1 VNRLGMMQDINKN
14 VLVTGANGMVAYQLI
29 RLLRDRNCNLT
40 LTDLHEKSKF
50 FSDEKYIS
58 GDLRSRSFTQS
69 ICKNQDIV
77 FSLVGLK
84 ASPEECLK
92 KPASHSVTMNQFN
105 SNIIESAFKNDVEWF
120 LYTSS
125 VGVYYPSEVLVEDD
139 VWKTTP
145 SHNDWYGGWAKRMG
159 ELNVE
164 ASMIEYSRSNCS
176 IVRPANIY
184 GKWDVFSEKATVIG
198 SLISKAY
205 HSNND
210 ILEVWGDGTPIRDF
224 IYSEDVARGMIHM
237 VENEVTQPVNLGS
250 GTGVTIK
257 EVAETIAEYFEQE
270 IDYDITKPMGD
281 MKRLMSTKRA
291 ESYGFKPEVNLKEGI
306 IRTIKWYEE
315 NINEL
320 Q

>member
-1 VNRLGMMQDINKN
+1 MTLDINKN

-40 LTDLHEKSKF
+40 LTDLHEKSKV

-58 GDLRSRSFTQS
+58 GDLRSRNFAQS

-84 ASPEECLK
+84 ASPDECLK

-105 SNIIESAFKNDVEWF
+105 SNIIESAFNNNVEWF

-125 VGVYYPSEVLVEDD
+125 IGVYSPAEYFIEDD
-139 VWKTTP
+139 VWNTSP

-164 ASMIEYSRSNCS
+164 ASMIEYNRSNCS

-184 GKWDVFSEKATVIG
+184 GKWDVFSDKATVIG
-198 SLISKAY
+198 SLISKGY
-205 HSNND
+205 QDD
-210 ILEVWGDGTPIRDF
+210 ILTVWVDGSPIRDF
-224 IYSEDVARGMIHM
+224 IYSKDVACGMLHM
-237 VENEVTQPVNLGS
+237 VENEVTEPVNLGS
-250 GTGVTIK
+250 GIEITIK
-257 EVAETIAEYFEQE
+257 DLAFIICEYFNVGLSFDES
-270 IDYDITKPMGD
+270 KPNGD
-281 MKRLMSTKRA
+281 MKRIMSTERA
-291 ESYGFKPEVNLKEGI
+291 ESYGFTPKVDLKSGLEK
-306 IRTIKWYEE
+306 TINWY
-315 NINEL
+315 INNDDR
-320 Q
+320 

>member
-1 VNRLGMMQDINKN
+1 MMQDINKN

-50 FSDEKYIS
+50 FSDERYIS

-84 ASPEECLK
+84 ASPDECLK

-125 VGVYYPSEVLVEDD
+125 VGVYYPAEVFVEDD

-164 ASMIEYSRSNCS
+164 ASMIEYNRSNCS

-184 GKWDVFSEKATVIG
+184 GKWDVFSDKATVIG
-198 SLISKAY
+198 SLISKGY
-205 HSNND
+205 QDD
-210 ILEVWGDGTPIRDF
+210 ILNVWGDGSPIRDF
-224 IYSEDVARGMIHM
+224 IYSKDVARGMIHM
-237 VENEVTQPVNLGS
+237 VENEVTEPVNLAS

-257 EVAETIAEYFEQE
+257 DLAFIICEYF
-270 IDYDITKPMGD
+270 DIGLSFDESKPNGD

-291 ESYGFKPEVNLKEGI
+291 ESYGFKPQVSLKEGI

>member
-1 VNRLGMMQDINKN
+1 MQDINKN

-50 FSDEKYIS
+50 FSDERYIS

-105 SNIIESAFKNDVEWF
+105 SNIIESAFNNNVEWF

-125 VGVYYPSEVLVEDD
+125 IGVYSPAEYFIEDD

-164 ASMIEYSRSNCS
+164 ASMIEYNRSNCS

-184 GKWDVFSEKATVIG
+184 GKWDVFSDKATVIG
-198 SLISKAY
+198 SLISKGY
-205 HSNND
+205 QDD
-210 ILEVWGDGTPIRDF
+210 ILNVWGDGSPIRDF
-224 IYSEDVARGMIHM
+224 IYSKDVARGMIHM
-237 VENEVTQPVNLGS
+237 VENEVTEPVNLAS

-257 EVAETIAEYFEQE
+257 DLAFIICEYF
-270 IDYDITKPMGD
+270 DIGLSFDESKPNGD

-291 ESYGFKPEVNLKEGI
+291 ESYGFKPQVSLKEGI

>member
-1 VNRLGMMQDINKN
+1 MQDINKN

-125 VGVYYPSEVLVEDD
+125 VGVYYPAEVFVEDD

-164 ASMIEYSRSNCS
+164 ASMIEYNRSNCS

-184 GKWDVFSEKATVIG
+184 GKWDVFSDKATVIG
-198 SLISKAY
+198 SLISKGY
-205 HSNND
+205 QDD
-210 ILEVWGDGTPIRDF
+210 ILTVWGDGSPIRDF
-224 IYSEDVARGMIHM
+224 IYSKDVARGMIHM
-237 VENEVTQPVNLGS
+237 VENEVTEPVNLAS

-257 EVAETIAEYFEQE
+257 DLAFIICEYF
-270 IDYDITKPMGD
+270 DIGLSFDESKPNGD

-291 ESYGFKPEVNLKEGI
+291 ESYGFKPQVSLKEGI